1 MMSQT
6 HAHARPA
13 RLCLAFLAL
22 LALTACTDRR
32 EWRTAQAADT
42 LESYEGYLAANPAGE
57 YVPLAQRRLIE
68 LKEQR
73 DWRVATEIDTADAY
87 RVFIDAHPKGKWV
100 REARIRIQNFL
111 LDPMPPAVE
120 DLRPP
125 QATDGGDDPLF
136 VAPPTA
142 APVAAAVPAV
152 PAAPTVPAAPVAAAV
167 TLPPAVSHRIQLGAF
182 STREQALAEWSQAR
196 ARHRELLGLVPSI
209 TPTDP
214 VDERSM
220 WRLQSG
226 VASEV
231 QAREIC
237 RVLAAAQQP
246 CVYAPPTR

>member
-1 MMSQT
+1 MSQT
-6 HAHARPA
+6 HARSRSA
-13 RLCLAFLAL
+13 RLGLALLAL

-87 RVFIDAHPKGKWV
+87 RAFIDAHPKGKWV

-125 QATDGGDDPLF
+125 QAPDGDDDPLF
-136 VAPPTA
+136 VAPPTVAPPTVAPA
-142 APVAAAVPAV
+142 APVAPV
-152 PAAPTVPAAPVAAAV
+152 APVAAAV

-182 STREQALAEWSQAR
+182 STREQALAEWSQVR

-237 RVLAAAQQP
+237 RVLAAVQQP

>member
-1 MMSQT
+1 MSQT
-6 HAHARPA
+6 HAHARPRSA

-22 LALTACTDRR
+22 LAITACTDRR

-57 YVPLAQRRLIE
+57 YVPLAQRRLTE

-73 DWRVATEIDTADAY
+73 DWRIATELDTADAY
-87 RVFIDAHPKGKWV
+87 RAFIDAHPKGKWV

-125 QATDGGDDPLF
+125 QAPDGGDDPLF
-136 VAPPTA
+136 DAPA
-142 APVAAAVPAV
+142 ASP
-152 PAAPTVPAAPVAAAV
+152 PAAPPPAAPPPQATPAATAS
-167 TLPPAVSHRIQLGAF
+167 LPPAVSHRIQLGAF

-214 VDERSM
+214 VDGRTM
-220 WRLQSG
+220 WRLPSG

-237 RVLAAAQQP
+237 RVLAAVQQP

>member
-1 MMSQT
+1 MSQT
-6 HAHARPA
+6 HARSRSA
-13 RLCLAFLAL
+13 RLGLALLAL

-87 RVFIDAHPKGKWV
+87 RAFIDAHPKGKWV

-125 QATDGGDDPLF
+125 QAPDGDDDPLF
-136 VAPPTA
+136 VAPPTV
-142 APVAAAVPAV
+142 AP
-152 PAAPTVPAAPVAAAV
+152 PTVAPPTAAPAAPVAAAV

-182 STREQALAEWSQAR
+182 STREQALAEWSQVR

-237 RVLAAAQQP
+237 RVLAAVQQP

>member
-6 HAHARPA
+6 HAHARST
-13 RLCLAFLAL
+13 RLCLVFLAL

-125 QATDGGDDPLF
+125 QATDGDDDPLF
-136 VAPPTA
+136 VTPPTA
-142 APVAAAVPAV
+142 APV
-152 PAAPTVPAAPVAAAV
+152 AV

-214 VDERSM
+214 VDERGM

>member
-1 MMSQT
+1 MSFEEKKR
-6 HAHARPA
+6 H
-13 RLCLAFLAL
+13 
-22 LALTACTDRR
+22 
-32 EWRTAQAADT
+32 
-42 LESYEGYLAANPAGE
+42 
-57 YVPLAQRRLIE
+57 
-68 LKEQR
+68 KR

-87 RVFIDAHPKGKWV
+87 RAFIDAHPKGKWV

-125 QATDGGDDPLF
+125 QAPDGDDDPLF
-136 VAPPTA
+136 VAPPTVAPPTAAAAAPA
-142 APVAAAVPAV
+142 APV
-152 PAAPTVPAAPVAAAV
+152 APVAAAV

>member
-6 HAHARPA
+6 YAHAHAHARSA

-42 LESYEGYLAANPAGE
+42 LESYEGYLAANPVGE

-125 QATDGGDDPLF
+125 QAPDGGDDPLF

-142 APVAAAVPAV
+142 APV
-152 PAAPTVPAAPVAAAV
+152 AV

-196 ARHRELLGLVPSI
+196 ARHRELLGLVPAI
-209 TPTDP
+209 TPIDP
-214 VDERSM
+214 VDERGM

-237 RVLAAAQQP
+237 RVLAVAQQP
-246 CVYAPPTR
+246 CVYAPPPR